1 MEEKKKLLLIINPV
15 AGRAEV
21 RHNLVPVLEIFGSAG
36 YMVTVFVTGKSGD
49 ASDII
54 IKHGKEC
61 FLLGA
66 GQKVSVINKPWL
78 LTARW
83 DLVTV
88 PELVGSHR
96 LYWKNHRDEH
106 NCQDDP

>member
-21 RHNLVPVLEIFGSAG
+21 RHNLVPVLEIFESAG

-54 IKHGKEC
+54 IKHGKEYDLIVC
-61 FLLGA
+61 SGGDGTISEVTTGIIKAGIYVPVGFMPAGSTNDCAAYHGA
-66 GQKVSVINKPWL
+66 CPHL
-78 LTARW
+78 R
-83 DLVTV
+83 
-88 PELVGSHR
+88 
-96 LYWKNHRDEH
+96 
-106 NCQDDP
+106 

>member
-21 RHNLVPVLEIFGSAG
+21 RHNLVPVLEIFESAG

-54 IKHGKEC
+54 FDTYYDDSFED
-61 FLLGA
+61 
-66 GQKVSVINKPWL
+66 S
-78 LTARW
+78 
-83 DLVTV
+83 
-88 PELVGSHR
+88 
-96 LYWKNHRDEH
+96 DEFA
-106 NCQDDP
+106 CE

>member
-21 RHNLVPVLEIFGSAG
+21 RHNLVPVLEIFESAG

-54 IKHGKEC
+54 IKYGKEYVP
-61 FLLGA
+61 A
-66 GQKVSVINKPWL
+66 E
-78 LTARW
+78 
-83 DLVTV
+83 TV
-88 PELVGSHR
+88 PSARSLPVSSRQGSMF
-96 LYWKNHRDEH
+96 LWDS
-106 NCQDDP
+106 CLPAAPTTLPPTTIFPTIC